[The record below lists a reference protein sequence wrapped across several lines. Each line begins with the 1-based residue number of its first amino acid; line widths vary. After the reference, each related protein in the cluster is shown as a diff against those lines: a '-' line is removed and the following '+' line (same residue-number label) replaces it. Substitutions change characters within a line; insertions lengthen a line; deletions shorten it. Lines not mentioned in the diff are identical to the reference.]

1 MSLLIEVP
9 VEGGG
14 RLLVEAE
21 PEQRPGELCL
31 AASRAT
37 PGKVVAKGASGV
49 HFTVSLTWR
58 RPEPTG
64 PVRAG
69 VAGHARRRRR

>member
-14 RLLVEAE
+14 RLLVEAA
-21 PEQRPGELCL
+21 PEQLPGELRL
-31 AASRAT
+31 ASGQAT
-37 PGKVVAKGASGV
+37 PGEVVAKGSSEV
-49 HFTVSLTWR
+49 HFTVSLAWR
-58 RPEPTG
+58 SPESSA

-69 VAGHARRRRR
+69 VAGRSRRRRR